1 MLYAVCGLY
10 YRVRGSGS
18 RTDLCLQD
26 LPWRVD
32 HLVELPSDDVALCR
46 VIVDGAEDG
55 AEESELHG
63 EHRVP
68 TVALPPVCWTQG
80 DGSTGVTAATQSCV
94 AS

>member
-1 MLYAVCGLY
+1 MRGSEASEAVQEAVLYAVCGLY

-68 TVALPPVCWTQG
+68 TVALPPVCMLDAG
-80 DGSTGVTAATQSCV
+80 
-94 AS
+94 